1 MKTYHICGTVS
12 EIDDST
18 EEIAWDDSVVQ
29 RYYPGLS
36 PAVTA
41 YLAVF
46 GAMSL
51 KGRSRPLS
59 LLLETPSGH
68 GKSTVIQMA
77 FPDPKHELQSH
88 VYRSDKFTPKA
99 FVSHAANVPR
109 DELEQIDLL
118 PKLQGKVLLSKELAP
133 LFRGRDDEMMENFAI
148 LIAVLDGKGFTSD
161 SGMRGQRGYQGNYVF
176 NWIGA
181 TTPLPPRVHQMM
193 AQLGTRLLFCQLA
206 PVEPTEEE
214 LLEFATN
221 GDSGEAEA
229 ACNEAMNDFLCR
241 FFERHPVGSVDPAS
255 LTFPLPLIRQLVKWA
270 MFLVKARA
278 CIEYEKTHSEWEPI
292 SVRPAEGPWRVVT
305 SLKEIALGHA
315 LISGRTT
322 VTQDDLDL
330 AGHVA
335 MSSVPGHL
343 RPMIERLREVASVS
357 SSDCKTLYGLSAPTA
372 RKRLRELSLLG
383 IVELKAGSPES
394 NAPDT
399 ITLAPGYEWLKLEP

>member
-1 MKTYHICGTVS
+1 MKRFHICGTIS
-12 EIDDST
+12 EIKDST
-18 EEIAWDDSVVQ
+18 EPLVWDGAVVE
-29 RYYPGLS
+29 RYFPGLE

-77 FPDPKHELQSH
+77 FPDPKHEHQSH

-133 LFRGRDDEMMENFAI
+133 LFRGRDDEMMENFSI

-161 SGMRGQRGYQGNYVF
+161 SGMRGQRGYQGSYVF
-176 NWIGA
+176 NWVGA

-193 AQLGTRLLFCQLA
+193 AQLGTRLLFCQL
-206 PVEPTEEE
+206 PPLEPTEDE
-214 LLEFATN
+214 LLEFAKN
-221 GDSGEAEA
+221 GDSDEAEA
-229 ACNEAMNDFLCR
+229 ACNAAVNDFLCA
-241 FFERHPVGSVDPAS
+241 FYKRHPVGSVDPKS
-255 LTFPLPLIRQLVKWA
+255 LEFPDPLVRQLVKWA
-270 MFLVKARA
+270 TLLVKARA
-278 CIEYEKTHSEWEPI
+278 CIDYEKTDSEWEPI

-315 LISGRTT
+315 LISGRAT

-343 RPMIERLREVASVS
+343 RPMILRLREVESLS
-357 SSDCKTLYGLSAPTA
+357 SSDCKALCGVSAPTA
-372 RKRLRELSLLG
+372 RKRLKELSLLG
-383 IVELKAGSPES
+383 IVELEAGSPES

-399 ITLAPGYEWLKLEP
+399 IKLAPEYEWLKTK